1 MTRQL
6 RGQPD
11 ERRLSLGM
19 GRAPSDSLVF
29 ARWDGSTRAPHWLTQ
44 KFALAMD
51 ALSIDCTLHALRRTH
66 VSQLIAAGMDI
77 LTIMR
82 MESDD
87 PADIKKPAGCSSSCI
102 PASIE
107 HAHRCHRRQA
117 VRLEGNPP
125 AAARIDPKRTLDLP
139 HRGVLRVAIPNPFSS
154 KTGFRRER
162 RGVVRVLIEV
172 THPVDPCAEAIPRYC
187 RPFLLATYQLQAS
200 AFIIGDTYEKWKKET
215 RLDIRTGPRT
225 EVDGAQESTGGKN
238 SQEAKT
244 I

>member
-1 MTRQL
+1 
-6 RGQPD
+6 
-11 ERRLSLGM
+11 
-19 GRAPSDSLVF
+19 
-29 ARWDGSTRAPHWLTQ
+29 
-44 KFALAMD
+44 
-51 ALSIDCTLHALRRTH
+51 
-66 VSQLIAAGMDI
+66 
-77 LTIMR
+77 

-87 PADIKKPAGCSSSCI
+87 PADIKKTAGCAPSCI

-162 RGVVRVLIEV
+162 RGVVRVLIEA

-187 RPFLLATYQLQAS
+187 RAFLLATYQLQAS
-200 AFIIGDTYEKWKKET
+200 AFITGDTYEKWKKDGFGHASPMAWGIHSQMP
-215 RLDIRTGPRT
+215 RYKIRTTRAANTPSMIAA
-225 EVDGAQESTGGKN
+225 VS
-238 SQEAKT
+238 
-244 I
+244 